1 MSNTPLYC
9 NATSTPSDSNLSK
22 TEFDDV
28 VEIDARLR
36 CKVSQVVRQ
45 RKRCRIISS
54 EVHGQ
59 NFSRRISKWLDIP
72 FTAST
77 NQSHKDSRKRRS
89 MYDNQTSCPAN
100 LLYAIDDEI
109 ISHRSKKSKSFDDM
123 PIQCSKSVSQVL
135 HDDFDNSTTI
145 ERQPQGNSTSTNN
158 FLQKVCVSSDQTV
171 RNKLLL
177 LLLLLLL

>member
-9 NATSTPSDSNLSK
+9 NATSTSSDSNLSK
-22 TEFDDV
+22 IEFDDL
-28 VEIDARLR
+28 VEIEARLK

-45 RKRCRIISS
+45 RKRSRIISS

-72 FTAST
+72 FTASI
-77 NQSHKDSRKRRS
+77 NQSHNDSRKRRY

-100 LLYAIDDEI
+100 LLSPIDDEI

-123 PIQCSKSVSQVL
+123 PIRCSQSVSQVL
-135 HDDFDNSTTI
+135 HDHFDNSTTI
-145 ERQPQGNSTSTNN
+145 ERQPQGNSTSTIN
-158 FLQKVCVSSDQTV
+158 FFQEVCASSDLMV

-177 LLLLLLL
+177 LLFLL